1 MSGQTKVDPE
11 LEQTLECAPQAHVA
25 VIVHVQG
32 DPAQYAGSVESLGLS
47 VARVFRLTNTLAVGG
62 PALGVSQLAGQPWV
76 VKIESD
82 RQITTQR

>member
-1 MSGQTKVDPE
+1 MKVDPE
-11 LEQTLECAPQAHVA
+11 LEQTLKRAPQALVA

-32 DPAQYAGSVESLGLS
+32 DPAHYVGSIESLGLS
-47 VARVFRLTNTLAVGG
+47 VARVFRLTNTLAVHG
-62 PALGVSQLAGQPWV
+62 PGFGVSQLAGESWV

>member
-1 MSGQTKVDPE
+1 MRVDPE
-11 LEQTLECAPQAHVA
+11 LEQTLERAPHAKAA

-32 DPAQYAGSVESLGLS
+32 DPTQYTGLIESLGLS
-47 VARVFRLTNTLAVGG
+47 VVRTFRLTNTLAVVG
-62 PALGVSQLAGQPWV
+62 AASRVLELAKRAWV

>member
-1 MSGQTKVDPE
+1 MKVDPE
-11 LEQTLECAPQAHVA
+11 LEQILKRAPQANAA

-47 VARVFRLTNTLAVGG
+47 VARIFRLTNTLAVH
-62 PALGVSQLAGQPWV
+62 GVASAVLQLADRPWV

>member
-1 MSGQTKVDPE
+1 MKVDPE
-11 LEQTLECAPQAHVA
+11 LEQALKDEPQANVA

-47 VARVFRLTNTLAVGG
+47 VTRLFRLTNTLAVRGS
-62 PALGVSQLAGQPWV
+62 ALLVSRLADRPWV

-82 RQITTQR
+82 RRITTQR

>member
-1 MSGQTKVDPE
+1 MKVDPE
-11 LEQTLECAPQAHVA
+11 LEQALKDEPQANVA

-47 VARVFRLTNTLAVGG
+47 VTRVFRLTNTLAVRGAA
-62 PALGVSQLAGQPWV
+62 PLVSQLADQPWV